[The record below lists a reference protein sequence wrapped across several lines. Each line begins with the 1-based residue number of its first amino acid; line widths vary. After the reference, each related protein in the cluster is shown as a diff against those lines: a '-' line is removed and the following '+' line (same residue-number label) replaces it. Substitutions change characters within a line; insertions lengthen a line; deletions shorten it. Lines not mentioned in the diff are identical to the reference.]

1 MKKTLALI
9 ALAGLALTSWLAA
22 AATVLLKDGEI
33 HTQGAAGTIHGGS
46 VLIVDGHIGAVGTGL
61 SAPAGAE
68 VVDLHGRAVTPAL
81 FGGVGQLGVVEIGGE
96 ESTNDS
102 TLKLGQMRPE
112 FDPSLAFNPDSVA
125 VAVARVE
132 GVGFALLVPG
142 AEAGAKGA
150 PGSSIMTGLASVTT
164 LDGRSPAAPA
174 ALEVIL
180 GGDAS
185 ALGGGSRAGAYML
198 LSQALEEARGGAM
211 AAGDVR
217 LLTPAGRRVLA
228 RFLAEHRPF
237 LFAIDRAADIR
248 TALAFAER
256 EKIRIVIVGG
266 AEAWRVGAA
275 LARAKVPVVLDPLDD
290 LPSSFDAIGATL
302 ENAARLSRAGV
313 TIAFSLRA
321 GPTDA
326 RKLRQAAGNAV
337 AHGLAWDVALA
348 AVTRVP
354 ADIFGAGGFGSITIG
369 QPANLVVWTADPLEV
384 TSLVAAQWLDG
395 RPQSLATRQTALRD
409 RYFEKVQNGAAR

>member
-1 MKKTLALI
+1 
-9 ALAGLALTSWLAA
+9 
-22 AATVLLKDGEI
+22 
-33 HTQGAAGTIHGGS
+33 
-46 VLIVDGHIGAVGTGL
+46 
-61 SAPAGAE
+61 
-68 VVDLHGRAVTPAL
+68 
-81 FGGVGQLGVVEIGGE
+81 
-96 ESTNDS
+96 
-102 TLKLGQMRPE
+102 
-112 FDPSLAFNPDSVA
+112 
-125 VAVARVE
+125 
-132 GVGFALLVPG
+132 
-142 AEAGAKGA
+142 
-150 PGSSIMTGLASVTT
+150 
-164 LDGRSPAAPA
+164 
-174 ALEVIL
+174 
-180 GGDAS
+180 
-185 ALGGGSRAGAYML
+185 ML

-211 AAGDVR
+211 AAGDAR

-266 AEAWRVGAA
+266 AEAWRVSAA
-275 LARAKVPVVLDPLDD
+275 LARARVPVVLDPLED

-384 TSLVAAQWLDG
+384 TSLVVAQWLDG
-395 RPQSLATRQTALRD
+395 HPQSLATRQTALRD
-409 RYFEKVQNGAAR
+409 RYFEKVQKGAAR